1 METVIE
7 TRDLTKRF
15 GGTLAVDGLT
25 LTVPRGA
32 IMALLGD
39 NGAGKT
45 TTLRMLTG
53 LLPPDA
59 GSASILGQDCWAAAV
74 ALRGRVAYVPERPR
88 YYDWMTVAEIGW
100 FASGFHVAAYQS
112 RFD

>member
-1 METVIE
+1 METIIE

-15 GGTLAVDGLT
+15 GGLLAVDRLN

-32 IMALLGD
+32 IFALLGD

-59 GSASILGQDCWAAAV
+59 GRATLLGRDSWNDAAC
-74 ALRGRVAYVPERPR
+74 LRRQVGYVPERPR
-88 YYDWMTVAEIGW
+88 FYDWMTVAEIGW
-100 FASGFHVAAYQS
+100 FTAGFHG
-112 RFD
+112 